1 MSCFWC
7 GTLTTFV
14 SHILRCSVLSSPGT
28 KPLVFFQ
35 SGEEINTQ
43 CVVYRVEDL
52 RSSLFLWQTFNQF
65 FCFLLCFYPHF
76 KRCCQ

>member
-14 SHILRCSVLSSPGT
+14 SDIPRCSVLFSPGN
-28 KPLVFFQ
+28 KPLVFCQ
-35 SGEEINTQ
+35 RGEEINTQ

-65 FCFLLCFYPHF
+65 LFSALLLPPF
-76 KRCCQ
+76 